1 MQQGTSKNRSCRS
14 YPSSQGCKKAERDAI
29 PKKFAPY
36 LHQIESKPNNLVK
49 MKKKAAMSD
58 EDALKAEEA
67 ERAVSFLSY
76 DLDFVF
82 DRERQEHE
90 AAKRIQKSWR
100 KLN

>member
-1 MQQGTSKNRSCRS
+1 
-14 YPSSQGCKKAERDAI
+14 
-29 PKKFAPY
+29 
-36 LHQIESKPNNLVK
+36 

-90 AAKRIQKSWR
+90 AAKRIQKS
-100 KLN
+100 